1 MKTVIIIC
9 IIAIQSL
16 GSVLFAQSYVFQFR
30 QKGSKLWGYASTDG
44 KVFIEPKFELSS
56 PFSEEGVATALYKS
70 KYQVINLKGEIVA
83 TQLES
88 VQPYLNYWNGLPQGF
103 LDGYLVVSKNY
114 MLYGCINHLGEITI
128 PIQYSRFTR
137 FNSGFALAE
146 RDKVFYV
153 IDKLGNE
160 IPLEAKDIV
169 NIWHFSE
176 GLGTIEVAGQRWGF
190 VDGKG
195 KTVIEPLFDGTGYFH
210 GGYAW
215 ARSHKGKLGYINKT
229 GQWAIPPQFEVV
241 KDFDPESGLALVK
254 INGNWGYTNS
264 EGKISYFNESET
276 TNDFSNGLAIG
287 NKGKKVGFLDNTG
300 QWVIQPQ
307 FDDARSFHFG
317 YAAAELDGRWGII
330 DKTGSWVVQPKYTD
344 IRDVVEVK

>member
-1 MKTVIIIC
+1 MKTVIIISF
-9 IIAIQSL
+9 IAIQSL

-103 LDGYLVVSKNY
+103 LDGFLVVSKY
-114 MLYGCINHLGEITI
+114 YLYGCINHLGEITI

-137 FNSGFALAE
+137 FNSGFALTE

-153 IDKLGNE
+153 IDKLGKE
-160 IPLEAKDIV
+160 IPLEAKDV
-169 NIWHFSE
+169 ENIWHFSE
-176 GLGTIEVAGQRWGF
+176 GLGIIEVAGQRWGF

-229 GQWAIPPQFEVV
+229 GQWAIPPQFEVA
-241 KDFDPESGLALVK
+241 KDFDLESGLAVVK
-254 INGNWGYTNS
+254 INGNWGYTDS
-264 EGKISYFNESET
+264 EGKISYFNESEKI
-276 TNDFSNGLAIG
+276 NDFSNGLAIG
-287 NKGKKVGFLDNTG
+287 IKGKKVGFLNNSG
-300 QWVIQPQ
+300 QWIIQPQ
-307 FDDARSFHFG
+307 FEDARPFYHGF
-317 YAAAELDGRWGII
+317 AAAKMDNLWGII
-330 DKTGSWVVQPKYTD
+330 DKSGNWVVQPKYTD